1 MGEIDTMMRSLT
13 LALVALAVAN
23 VMALPLAGD
32 EAPNAMFDDND
43 DDATVMAEM
52 SKAIGRVQMGM
63 SPNDLGESATVDE
76 AGETDWAK
84 RAKNEIDSMSQSE
97 MAMVPKIGDDRLV
110 DQFKADVANAKNAIK
125 SPMKRAADK
134 TEVEKEAD
142 AALADPKAAAE
153 LKAEGEKA
161 ELAMQESLPGAMSLL
176 QEAPEDNADE
186 DLGESDEEFSLMSG
200 SDDDVAKQI
209 NDQISSQV
217 ANQLGSIDTETGS
230 EDVLEKF
237 EKDKAQAAEFV
248 EAKAAED
255 AKKKKAKAAAMKALA
270 EAREAMERA
279 TMSAE
284 ESSEEDLGESAG
296 TN

>member
-1 MGEIDTMMRSLT
+1 MGRSTTMMRSLT

-43 DDATVMAEM
+43 DDATLMAEM
-52 SKAIGRVQMGM
+52 NKAIGRVQMGM
-63 SPNDLGESATVDE
+63 SPDDLGESATVDE
-76 AGETDWAK
+76 A
-84 RAKNEIDSMSQSE
+84 
-97 MAMVPKIGDDRLV
+97 
-110 DQFKADVANAKNAIK
+110 
-125 SPMKRAADK
+125 
-134 TEVEKEAD
+134 
-142 AALADPKAAAE
+142 
-153 LKAEGEKA
+153 EKA
-161 ELAMQESLPGAMSLL
+161 ELAMQESLPGVMSLL
-176 QEAPEDNADE
+176 QEAPEDNADQ

-217 ANQLGSIDTETGS
+217 ANQLGSIDTGTGS

>member
-1 MGEIDTMMRSLT
+1 MGRSTTMMRSLT

-43 DDATVMAEM
+43 DDATLMAEM
-52 SKAIGRVQMGM
+52 NKAIGRVQMGM
-63 SPNDLGESATVDE
+63 SPDDLGESATVDE
-76 AGETDWAK
+76 AGETDWGK
-84 RAKNEIDSMSQSE
+84 RAKNEIDSMSRSE
-97 MAMVPKIGDDRLV
+97 MAMVPKIGDDRLI

-125 SPMKRAADK
+125 SPMKRQREKA
-134 TEVEKEAD
+134 EVEKEAA
-142 AALADPKAAAE
+142 AALADPKAEAE

-209 NDQISSQV
+209 NDQLS
-217 ANQLGSIDTETGS
+217 SIDTETGS

-237 EKDKAQAAEFV
+237 EKDKAQASQFV

-255 AKKKKAKAAAMKALA
+255 AKKKKAKAAALKALA

-296 TN
+296 AN

>member
-1 MGEIDTMMRSLT
+1 MGRSTTPMMRSLT

-142 AALADPKAAAE
+142 AALADPKAA
-153 LKAEGEKA
+153 GEKA

-237 EKDKAQAAEFV
+237 EKDKAQASQFV

-255 AKKKKAKAAAMKALA
+255 AKKKKAKAAALKALA
-270 EAREAMERA
+270 EARDATERA